1 MDPRDPLLGLLTAV
15 WLLGRAGAELPGLV
29 HLLTTRRI
37 TRKDGALVSAG
48 LTWRQ
53 AAKAL
58 TAAGWG
64 APPGT
69 GPRAAR
75 WFAAACRAG
84 VDAPEARA
92 GAERLPGRL
101 RQLGYTVSAG

>member
-1 MDPRDPLLGLLTAV
+1 MDPRDLLLGLLTAV
-15 WLLGRAGAELPGLV
+15 RLLGLAEGELPGLL
-29 HLLTTRRI
+29 HLLTTRRVA
-37 TRKDGALVSAG
+37 RKDGTLVSAG

-53 AAKAL
+53 AAKTLA
-58 TAAGWG
+58 AAGWG

-84 VDAPEARA
+84 VDSPEARA
-92 GAERLPGRL
+92 GAERLAARL